1 MTNSR
6 CLWRHVLFFSN
17 MTCICC
23 VGCRSG
29 LMLIL
34 SADLLLWL
42 NGVTEDTIHQE
53 IELEK
58 EAQLKLNDTNSSDA
72 DGTGSRCEV
81 TLSSSC
87 PTCS

>member
-1 MTNSR
+1 
-6 CLWRHVLFFSN
+6 
-17 MTCICC
+17 
-23 VGCRSG
+23 
-29 LMLIL
+29 MLVL

-58 EAQLKLNDTNSSDA
+58 EARLQLSDTNSSDA
-72 DGTGSRCEV
+72 DGTGRCEL

>member
-1 MTNSR
+1 
-6 CLWRHVLFFSN
+6 
-17 MTCICC
+17 
-23 VGCRSG
+23 
-29 LMLIL
+29 MLIL

-42 NGVTEDTIHQE
+42 SGVTEDTVHQE

-58 EAQLKLNDTNSSDA
+58 EARLEPNGTNSSDT

-81 TLSSSC
+81 MLSSSC